1 MRNKIKWKEV
11 FRFLIIGGIATL
23 IDFIVYFW
31 LSQFIPIM
39 EAKTISMIVSCTY
52 AFFMNK
58 VWTFEVGKKNST
70 IYIVKYMV
78 AQGVN
83 IGINV
88 SINMGICYIV
98 GNKLI
103 AYIIDTGIAM
113 ICNFCMQKF
122 FVFK

>member
-52 AFFMNK
+52 
-58 VWTFEVGKKNST
+58 
-70 IYIVKYMV
+70 
-78 AQGVN
+78 
-83 IGINV
+83 
-88 SINMGICYIV
+88 
-98 GNKLI
+98 
-103 AYIIDTGIAM
+103 D
-113 ICNFCMQKF
+113 
-122 FVFK
+122 